1 MQEIAVRGE
10 GSRHAGGV
18 KLADGSFIP
27 ADAVILAA
35 GGASYPGTGST
46 GDGYV
51 MAEKLGHTIQPIYP
65 ALVPLKT
72 KEEWVKEASG
82 LSLRNVR
89 AKLFDGEKL
98 LGSEFGEM
106 LITHF
111 GVEADYLTLALC
123 RSQVEEENAAL
134 GIDLKP
140 AWMKSVSMPGCRDLD
155 KYTRKSLRNALKDLL
170 PSPHTCSLA
179 SGIPPE
185 RPAHQVTR
193 RSASALTDAEGAAS
207 YCHRNPLLS
216 AAIVTQGGITL
227 RSGSRTM
234 ASRLVGPVSC

>member
-1 MQEIAVRGE
+1 
-10 GSRHAGGV
+10 
-18 KLADGSFIP
+18 
-27 ADAVILAA
+27 
-35 GGASYPGTGST
+35 
-46 GDGYV
+46 
-51 MAEKLGHTIQPIYP
+51 MAERLGHTIQPIYP

-111 GVEADYLTLALC
+111 GVSGPIILTLSRFVAP
-123 RSQVEEENAAL
+123 RVEEGRAL
-134 GIDLKP
+134 RLEIDLKP
-140 AWMKSVSMPGCRDLD
+140 ALDEERLDARLQRDLD

-170 PSPHTCSLA
+170 PKALIPVVIA
-179 SGIPPE
+179 ESGIPPE
-185 RPAHQVTR
+185 RPAHQVTKGDR
-193 RSASALTDAEGAAS
+193 HRLLRTLKGLPLTVTGTLS
-207 YCHRNPLLS
+207 LS

-227 RSGSRTM
+227 NEVDPRTM
-234 ASRLVGPVSC
+234 ASRLVKGLYLAGEVLDLAADTGGFNLQAAFATGYAAGRHAAQAAGAKALH